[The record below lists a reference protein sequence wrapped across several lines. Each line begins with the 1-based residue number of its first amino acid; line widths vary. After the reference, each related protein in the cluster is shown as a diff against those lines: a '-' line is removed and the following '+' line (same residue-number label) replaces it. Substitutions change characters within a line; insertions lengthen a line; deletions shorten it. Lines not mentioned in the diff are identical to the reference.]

1 MLATMTEP
9 TTYNGWRNRATWCLN
24 LHLGDLVT
32 SWIIDD
38 KDEWSV
44 DDVDQASSLF
54 QDLLEEQIE
63 QSDLTSFPLLWEL
76 LDTSDIDFY
85 SLGKAALEAAFS

>member
-32 SWIIDD
+32 AWIIDD
-38 KDEWSV
+38 KEEWAIG
-44 DDVDQASSLF
+44 DVYQASVLF
-54 QDLLEEQIE
+54 QDLLIEQLE
-63 QSDLTSFPLLWEL
+63 QSDLTKFPLLWEL
-76 LDTSDIDFY
+76 LDTSDIDY
-85 SLGKAALEAAFS
+85 HSLGKAALEAAFY